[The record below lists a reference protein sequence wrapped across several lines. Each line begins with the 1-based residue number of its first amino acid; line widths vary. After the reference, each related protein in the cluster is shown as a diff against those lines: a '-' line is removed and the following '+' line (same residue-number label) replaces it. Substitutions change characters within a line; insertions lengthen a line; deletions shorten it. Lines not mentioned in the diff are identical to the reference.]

1 VSAIRQTHNFVVAS
15 ESKQGCKT
23 FALEEL
29 RLGFHL
35 VDLPALRRRALEPK
49 VRLKLEREVHEP
61 DGSPD

>member
-1 VSAIRQTHNFVVAS
+1 VPAVRQTHNFVVAS

-35 VDLPALRRRALEPK
+35 VDLPALRKRALEPRFGLSLSAK
-49 VRLKLEREVHEP
+49 SMCLAAR
-61 DGSPD
+61 